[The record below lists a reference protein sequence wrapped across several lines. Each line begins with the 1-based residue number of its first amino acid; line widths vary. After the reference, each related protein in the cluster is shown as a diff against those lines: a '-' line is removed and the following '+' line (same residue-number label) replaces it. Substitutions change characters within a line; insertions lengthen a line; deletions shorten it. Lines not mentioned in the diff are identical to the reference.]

1 MTENEC
7 RFLDVE
13 MTMLRRDLVLALLA
27 SAGGA
32 PYTSVQ
38 IQKATFL
45 VTKQLPS
52 LVDGPCFEFLPNRY
66 GPYDPRVYDEANAL
80 AAADEVTIR
89 AALQKWSDW
98 KWYSVTPAGTSRAER
113 LLASLPSDVRSYLEE
128 VTTWVRSQYLT
139 GLLKSIYKAYPDSK
153 MIENIQEQYEYYDE
167 AKAHS
172 FEKLDK
178 APAIDPPK
186 PPTV

>member
-1 MTENEC
+1 MYS
-7 RFLDVE
+7 LDVE
-13 MTMLRRDLVLALLA
+13 MPMLRRDLVLALLA

-32 PYTSVQ
+32 PYTSAQ

-52 LVDGPCFEFLPNRY
+52 LVDGPCFEFLPNDY
-66 GPYDPRVYDEANAL
+66 GPHDPRVYDEANAL

-89 AALQKWSDW
+89 GASSGRWN
-98 KWYSVTPAGTSRAER
+98 WYSVTPAGTTRAER

-128 VTTWVRSQYLT
+128 VATWVRSQYLT
-139 GLLKSIYKAYPDSK
+139 GLLKSIYKAYPDIK
-153 MIENIQEQYEYYDE
+153 MIENIQERSEYDDVLEDVSGDE
-167 AKAHS
+167 AK
-172 FEKLDK
+172 LDY

>member
-1 MTENEC
+1 MPA

-13 MTMLRRDLVLALLA
+13 MAMLRRDLVLALLA

-32 PYTSVQ
+32 PYTAVQ
-38 IQKATFL
+38 IQKAAFL

-52 LVDGPCFEFLPNRY
+52 LVDGPRFEFQPNNY

-89 AALQKWSDW
+89 ASSSGFWN
-98 KWYSVTPAGTSRAER
+98 WYSVTPAGTRRGER

-128 VTTWVRSQYLT
+128 VATWVRSQYFT
-139 GLLKSIYKAYPDSK
+139 GLLRSIHKAYPEMK
-153 MIENIQEQYEYYDE
+153 MIDNTQEAMEYIDVLEAYAGDVAMAKLEN
-167 AKAHS
+167 
-172 FEKLDK
+172 

>member
-1 MTENEC
+1 
-7 RFLDVE
+7 
-13 MTMLRRDLVLALLA
+13 MLRRDLVLALLA

-32 PYTSVQ
+32 PYTAVQ

-52 LVDGPCFEFLPNRY
+52 LVDGPCFEFHPYQY

-89 AALQKWSDW
+89 AASSSFWN
-98 KWYSVTPAGTSRAER
+98 WYSVTPAGTRRVEG
-113 LLASLPSDVRSYLEE
+113 LLASLPSDVRSYLAE
-128 VTTWVRSQYLT
+128 VAPWVRSQSYT
-139 GLLKSIYKAYPDSK
+139 GLMKSIYKAYPEMK
-153 MIENIQEQYEYYDE
+153 KFENNNQEAHEYYDVWE
-167 AKAHS
+167 ANSGDVARA
-172 FEKLDK
+172 KLEN